1 MTDLVEINAEIGTE
15 SGFSLVELMVVVAI
29 MAILASVATPAYI
42 NYKNRSIQ
50 SEAIES
56 VLRAKMDQESY
67 WAENNTYADTIGCLA
82 SFGNDCTVTSVTTPN
97 GYVVSVDEDS
107 TDNDEFIIDARKKVF
122 SYADTDIV
130 QMDEDDNNPVILN
143 EDALKTSLF
152 KMMFEH

>member
-1 MTDLVEINAEIGTE
+1 MTGLVEKRSGIAAE

-42 NYKNRSIQ
+42 NYQNRSIQ
-50 SEAIES
+50 SEAIEA

-82 SFGNDCTVTSVTTPN
+82 SFGNDCDVTSYTTPN

-107 TDNDEFIIDARKKVF
+107 TDDDEFIIDARKKVF
-122 SYADTDIV
+122 SYAPEDVV
-130 QMDEDDNNPVILN
+130 QMSNTNQEPVIPC
-143 EDALKTSLF
+143 EAALKTSLF
-152 KMMFEH
+152 KMLFE